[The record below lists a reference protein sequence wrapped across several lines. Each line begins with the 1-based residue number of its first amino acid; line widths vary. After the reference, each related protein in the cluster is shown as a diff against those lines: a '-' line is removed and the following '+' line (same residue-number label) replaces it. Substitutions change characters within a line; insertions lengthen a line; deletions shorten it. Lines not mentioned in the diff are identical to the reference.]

1 MTYEF
6 IIGFLIGAFVLYMV
20 VDIWN
25 YKKIKKYDVFLEIS
39 SPALKIIAQRIKN
52 YEEEEKIIK
61 DDIKKDDYHIQSNSE
76 RLKNINYVKL
86 VLRDIQQEISSQL
99 WGIDIN
105 RRIV

>member
-1 MTYEF
+1 MMTYEF

-52 YEEEEKIIK
+52 YEESDEFEYYLNQKC
-61 DDIKKDDYHIQSNSE
+61 
-76 RLKNINYVKL
+76 RLLFQV
-86 VLRDIQQEISSQL
+86 
-99 WGIDIN
+99 
-105 RRIV
+105 